1 MSFIR
6 KSSFLAL
13 ALLLSASAVQAASYT
28 VTLANGTSFET
39 RYRPMTAE
47 WDTNY
52 AMLRTDQGNWVA
64 LKKSEIVDV
73 SSSTELAG
81 FGYQINETTIFLGW
95 SAPEGLVGEDGSG
108 DGANGAP
115 ASGGAAPAAGAAAA
129 PANDTAAPA
138 MGGSGNAA
146 GGFTMQQ
153 FVNVPSSGVLPG
165 GVPLGGTVSGGTGG
179 GQR

>member
-1 MSFIR
+1 MSVLR

-13 ALLLSASAVQAASYT
+13 ALLLAASAAQAASFT

-52 AMLRTDQGNWVA
+52 AMLRTDQGNWIA

-73 SSSTELAG
+73 TSVTEMAG
-81 FGYQINETTIFLGW
+81 FGFQINETTVFLGW
-95 SAPEGLVGEDGSG
+95 SASEGLVTDEAAANA
-108 DGANGAP
+108 ANGTAGT
-115 ASGGAAPAAGAAAA
+115 AAGGTAAGGQAAGGAAAA
-129 PANDTAAPA
+129 PAADSTAPA
-138 MGGSGNAA
+138 GG

-153 FVNVPSSGVLPG
+153 FVSVPTTGVIPG
-165 GVPLGGTVSGGTGG
+165 GIPLGGTSSGRPGS
-179 GQR
+179 

>member
-13 ALLLSASAVQAASYT
+13 ALLLSASAVEAATYT

-73 SSSTELAG
+73 TSSTELAG

-115 ASGGAAPAAGAAAA
+115 ASGGTAPAAGAAAA
-129 PANDTAAPA
+129 PAATEASS
-138 MGGSGNAA
+138 GGSGNAA

>member
-1 MSFIR
+1 MSIIR

-52 AMLRTDQGNWVA
+52 AMLRTDQGNWIA

-73 SSSTELAG
+73 SSSAEIAG
-81 FGYQINETTIFLGW
+81 FGFQVNETTIFLGW
-95 SAPEGLVGEDGSG
+95 SATEGLVGEDGGG

-115 ASGGAAPAAGAAAA
+115 ASGGAAPAAGAAA
-129 PANDTAAPA
+129 PAAAA
-138 MGGSGNAA
+138 ASESSSSGGGNS
-146 GGFTMQQ
+146 FTMQQ

-165 GVPLGGTVSGGTGG
+165 GVPLGGTVSGG

>member
-13 ALLLSASAVQAASYT
+13 ALLLSASAVEAATYT

-73 SSSTELAG
+73 TSSTELAG

-115 ASGGAAPAAGAAAA
+115 ASGGTAPAAGAAAA
-129 PANDTAAPA
+129 PAATEASS
-138 MGGSGNAA
+138 GGSGNAA

-165 GVPLGGTVSGGTGG
+165 GVPLGGTVSGGSGG